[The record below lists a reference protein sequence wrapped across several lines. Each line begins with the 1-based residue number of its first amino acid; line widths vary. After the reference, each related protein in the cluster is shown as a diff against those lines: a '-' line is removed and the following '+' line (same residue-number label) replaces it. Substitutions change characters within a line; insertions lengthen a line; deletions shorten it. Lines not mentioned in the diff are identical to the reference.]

1 LPGTKPRPGHNSGF
15 THIPDARVDY
25 RDTASRKPFAF
36 ITVGKYPFH
45 SPKRGR
51 DGNLM
56 PPTAAEMWFS
66 DQCGEGA
73 TSTS

>member
-1 LPGTKPRPGHNSGF
+1 
-15 THIPDARVDY
+15 VDY

-66 DQCGEGA
+66 DQSGEGA
-73 TSTS
+73 TSTP